1 MTRASD
7 AASASPT
14 APDADTGGG
23 VVTAALVVIGNE
35 VLSGRTRDSN
45 VQAFAKVLGAQG
57 VRLSE
62 VRMVADDR
70 DAIIEAVTTLRARN
84 DYVFTT
90 GGIGPTHDDI
100 TTDCVAAAFGLS
112 VSINPEAR
120 RRLEAHYGSPEDLN
134 ESRLRMARIPEGATL
149 IDNPVSHA
157 PGFRVENVFV
167 MAGVPRIASAM
178 LDTVK
183 HTLRGGAVVHSR
195 AVTAYIREG
204 DIAKPLGEIQ
214 DRFPDVE
221 IGSYPFVR
229 GERIGT
235 SVVARGTDPTLAEA
249 VTAEVAAAMRAL
261 GAEPDDAQGFDPVTG
276 AAASWDDGD
285 DNSQ

>member
-1 MTRASD
+1 MSRAPD
-7 AASASPT
+7 DASASPT
-14 APDADTGGG
+14 APASAPGE
-23 VVTAALVVIGNE
+23 VVSAALVVIGNE
-35 VLSGRTRDSN
+35 VLSGRTRDAN
-45 VQAFAKVLGAQG
+45 VQAFARVLGARG
-57 VRLSE
+57 VRLRE
-62 VRMVADDR
+62 VRMIADDR
-70 DAIIEAVTTLRARN
+70 DAIVEAVNTLRARV

-100 TTDCVAAAFGLS
+100 TTDCVAAAFGVGVS
-112 VSINPEAR
+112 VHPEAR
-120 RRLEAHYGSPEDLN
+120 RRLEAHYGDPAALN
-134 ESRLRMARIPEGATL
+134 ESRLRMARIPEGAEL
-149 IDNPVSHA
+149 VDNPVSAA
-157 PGFRVENVFV
+157 PGYRLGNVFV

-204 DIAKPLGEIQ
+204 DIAAPLGAIQ
-214 DRFPDVE
+214 ERFPEVE

-235 SVVARGTDPTLAEA
+235 SIVARATDAALAEA
-249 VTAEVAAAMRAL
+249 VTAEVAAAMRRL
-261 GAEPDDAQGFDPVTG
+261 GAEPDAAEGFDPVTG
-276 AAASWDDGD
+276 AAASWDDRD